1 MRNKIK
7 ISDALY
13 LHINEETQE
22 IIFTHDKERDDYSG
36 AIVYFDEIP
45 NLIKNL
51 KKIENENYLNNKKI
65 IKRYNNKLKI
75 IKLKKGQTASIN
87 WNGLKRNVKM
97 KNGK

>member
-1 MRNKIK
+1 MEKTIK

-13 LHINEETQE
+13 LHINNKTEE

-51 KKIENENYLNNKKI
+51 KKI
-65 IKRYNNKLKI
+65 IK
-75 IKLKKGQTASIN
+75 
-87 WNGLKRNVKM
+87 
-97 KNGK
+97 